1 MPVGVADVALGRRGR
16 QASGTCAVDWRFISL
31 RLLNADKD
39 YERDFAPGYVAGH
52 TSGLKLL
59 RVAAAVRA
67 GEGRDAMGDLY
78 TRFGGDIHVRRRRKE
93 LTDHWEAGFPDY
105 LRSVGIDERYVAA
118 ANDPNWD
125 EVLQAET
132 DEALSRTGRD
142 VGTPIITFHRDG
154 PATSRAGDQSCPPRR
169 RGGAS
174 VGCAVG
180 GGHLPRDGRDQALD
194 ARRATTGRQ
203 PAGGELM
210 KRCATL
216 ARPRP
221 RSRRPAP
228 RSRSPRTKGR
238 LAADHTPA
246 HRRVP

>member
-1 MPVGVADVALGRRGR
+1 MSSDYDVEFFWDPVCPWAWLTSRWVVEVADQRDLR
-16 QASGTCAVDWRFISL
+16 VDWRFISL

-39 YERDFAPGYVAGH
+39 YERDFAPGYLAGH

-105 LRSVGIDERYVAA
+105 LRSAGIDEPYVAA
-118 ANDPNWD
+118 ANDPTWD
-125 EVLQAET
+125 QVLQAET

-154 PATSRAGDQSCPPRR
+154 ASHSFFGPVINTVPRGSEALRLWDAVWEVATFPGMAEIKRSMRGEPQLADSLPA
-169 RGGAS
+169 
-174 VGCAVG
+174 
-180 GGHLPRDGRDQALD
+180 
-194 ARRATTGRQ
+194 AT
-203 PAGGELM
+203 
-210 KRCATL
+210 
-216 ARPRP
+216 
-221 RSRRPAP
+221 
-228 RSRSPRTKGR
+228 
-238 LAADHTPA
+238 
-246 HRRVP
+246 